1 MNSMLPL
8 FLLLATVHGLV
19 EFSPFRPG
27 QYWLVRLRPITPSPD
42 DSTSPNRAGWYRQLG
57 WHAAATGILL
67 LVLAGRNLLD
77 PTTRGFPTLSLRF
90 AWPWLILGAMGLHLV
105 IDLAT
110 WLLFR
115 LLARSPS
122 PGHYAWAFTLSQATH
137 YLSLYGLGVWAA
149 DPHLSSANEWLGTGD
164 WSALLPMLPQLV
176 VSSPPHSLALIAV
189 ALPTLFGGAI
199 LIRLVLAT
207 RLLKLPDQSIKRTAV
222 GDTVEIGVYVGL
234 LERLLT
240 LLFLISGQY
249 SAIGFVLVAKSI
261 ARFRDLEDRQFAEYY
276 LVGTLLS
283 LTLATAGYLA
293 LQVLAAS
300 LPPALL

>member
-1 MNSMLPL
+1 
-8 FLLLATVHGLV
+8 
-19 EFSPFRPG
+19 
-27 QYWLVRLRPITPSPD
+27 
-42 DSTSPNRAGWYRQLG
+42 
-57 WHAAATGILL
+57 
-67 LVLAGRNLLD
+67 
-77 PTTRGFPTLSLRF
+77 
-90 AWPWLILGAMGLHLV
+90 
-105 IDLAT
+105 
-110 WLLFR
+110 
-115 LLARSPS
+115 
-122 PGHYAWAFTLSQATH
+122 
-137 YLSLYGLGVWAA
+137 
-149 DPHLSSANEWLGTGD
+149 
-164 WSALLPMLPQLV
+164 MLPQLV